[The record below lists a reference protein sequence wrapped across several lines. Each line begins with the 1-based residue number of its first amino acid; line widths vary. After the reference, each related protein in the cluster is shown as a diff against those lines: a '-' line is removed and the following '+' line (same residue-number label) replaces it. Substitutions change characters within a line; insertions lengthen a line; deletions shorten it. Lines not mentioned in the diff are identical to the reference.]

1 MLLVIDVG
9 NSNIVLGVFRGQKLV
24 HSWRIC
30 TDRGKTEDEYAILI
44 KALFSA
50 HSLSFEDIRD
60 IVISTVVPPLSPV
73 FEKLARQYF
82 GRAPL
87 VVGPGVRTGMPIKL
101 DNPREAGAD
110 RIVNAVAAYEKYGG
124 PLVVVDFGTA
134 TIFDAVSASGEY
146 LGGAIAPGIEISTE
160 ALFQRAAMLP
170 RIELIKP
177 PSVIGTNT
185 VSSMQSGIVY
195 GFAGQVDA
203 LVTRIVSELGGNAK
217 VVATGQLADLIATE
231 ARTIQAVDPLLTLD
245 GLRIIW
251 EKNRGE

>member
-9 NSNIVLGVFRGQKLV
+9 NSNIVLGVFRGKRLV
-24 HSWRIC
+24 HSWRIS

-44 KALFSA
+44 RALFAA
-50 HSLSFEDIRD
+50 HSLKFEDIRD

-73 FEKLARQYF
+73 FERLARQYF
-82 GRAPL
+82 GSVPL

-110 RIVNAVAAYEKYGG
+110 RIVNAVAAFEKYGG
-124 PLVVVDFGTA
+124 PVVVVDFGTA

-170 RIELIKP
+170 RIELVKP

-185 VSSMQSGIVY
+185 VNSMQSGIVY
-195 GFAGQVDA
+195 GFAGQVDE
-203 LVTRIVSELGGNAK
+203 LVTRIVAELGGSAK
-217 VVATGQLADLIATE
+217 VVATGELAHLIATE
-231 ARTIQAVDPLLTLD
+231 ALSIQEVDPLLTLD

>member
-9 NSNIVLGVFRGQKLV
+9 NSNIVLGVFRGKRLV
-24 HSWRIC
+24 HSWRIS

-44 KALFSA
+44 RALFAA
-50 HSLSFEDIRD
+50 HSLKFEDIRD

-73 FEKLARQYF
+73 FERLARQYF
-82 GRAPL
+82 GSVPL

-110 RIVNAVAAYEKYGG
+110 RIVNAVAAFEKYGG
-124 PLVVVDFGTA
+124 PVVVVDFGTA

-170 RIELIKP
+170 RIELVKP

-185 VSSMQSGIVY
+185 VNSMQSGIVY
-195 GFAGQVDA
+195 GFAGQVDE
-203 LVTRIVSELGGNAK
+203 LVTRIVAELGGSAK
-217 VVATGQLADLIATE
+217 VVATGELADLIATE
-231 ARTIQAVDPLLTLD
+231 ALSIQEVDPLLTLD